1 MSSKNILMFAA
12 VASLLACGQ
21 GASESDDADDAV
33 DTSGSTSSESA
44 LLSSAGE
51 DTVGMSASM
60 TDAQIADSASVKLK
74 GRFNSGCVTATQVLN
89 VVTYVMVDCTGP
101 YGLAKV
107 SGTMVVKYTR
117 QANGSIKAD
126 ASGTGLKINNGTLD
140 LSAVATY
147 SKNAAG
153 LETAVVE
160 TQGKGTGSRGNTGL
174 RTGSYVVTRDPA
186 AGCVTVAGTWSTSW
200 NGAKSG
206 SNSTE
211 VSGLKK
217 CSSSCPAAG
226 GVIKHTGALG
236 KIVTVSLDGSSTAAW
251 STSAGK
257 SGTID
262 LGCK

>member
-21 GASESDDADDAV
+21 GASESDDADDAG

-74 GRFNSGCVTATQVLN
+74 GRFNSGCVT
-89 VVTYVMVDCTGP
+89 
-101 YGLAKV
+101 
-107 SGTMVVKYTR
+107 
-117 QANGSIKAD
+117 
-126 ASGTGLKINNGTLD
+126 
-140 LSAVATY
+140 
-147 SKNAAG
+147 
-153 LETAVVE
+153 
-160 TQGKGTGSRGNTGL
+160 
-174 RTGSYVVTRDPA
+174 
-186 AGCVTVAGTWSTSW
+186 VAGTWSTSW

-217 CSSSCPAAG
+217 CSSSCAAAG